1 MRKTILK
8 SVIYIAACLIVPF
21 VITMCMTGNN
31 GSGSG
36 KDAVKTVVKQ
46 NDLYIRDMDMTDYV
60 IGTVAAYYKAE
71 DSPEF
76 LKAFAVVIR
85 TYGEYVKSNGAAAD
99 SAGPALKFMSTGD
112 MQTAWGSDYGTYYN
126 TIKKAVDDTK
136 NEVMQYDNKL
146 FIPYFHIISTGY
158 TRASDIGYLSSVDC
172 IEDRNDDNYISV
184 VKYTDSEALDR
195 LENTWPDIRMD
206 AEDAGVFQII
216 ERDDSGY
223 VTEIM
228 AGRITTDGETF
239 ASCMGLKS
247 SSFTVNIS
255 SGNVIFTVKGDGAGY
270 GMSLCNAR
278 TKASAGAVY
287 KEILNYYYKNITIT
301 NV

>member
-8 SVIYIAACLIVPF
+8 TIIYIVACLVGPF
-21 VITMCMTGNN
+21 VITTCMSGNGGAN
-31 GSGSG
+31 KGGE
-36 KDAVKTVVKQ
+36 AVKTVIKQ
-46 NDLYIRDMDMTDYV
+46 NDLYARDMDMTEYV

-71 DSPEF
+71 DSAEF
-76 LKAFAVVIR
+76 LKAFAVVVR
-85 TYGEYVKSNGAAAD
+85 TYGEYMKSNGAAAD
-99 SAGPALKFMSTGD
+99 SAGSALRYMSTQD
-112 MQTAWGSDYGTYYN
+112 MKTAWGADYDTYYG
-126 TIKKAVDDTK
+126 IIEQAVRSTD
-136 NEVMQYDNKL
+136 NEVMKYDDKL

-158 TRASDIGYLSSVDC
+158 TRASDIGYLASVDC
-172 IEDRNDDNYISV
+172 MDDRNDDDFISV
-184 VKYTDSEALDR
+184 VKYTDSEVRSR
-195 LENTWPDIRMD
+195 LKNTWPDIRMD
-206 AEDAGVFQII
+206 AEDSGVFQII

-239 ASCMGLKS
+239 AECMGLKS
-247 SSFTVNIS
+247 SSFTVDVN

-278 TKASAGAVY
+278 TKASGGAVY